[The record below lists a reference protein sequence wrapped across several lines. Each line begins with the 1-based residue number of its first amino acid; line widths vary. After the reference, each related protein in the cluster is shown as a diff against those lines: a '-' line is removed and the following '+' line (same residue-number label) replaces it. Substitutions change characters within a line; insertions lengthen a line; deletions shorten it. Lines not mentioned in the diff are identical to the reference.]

1 MTKEHNKNKYINV
14 ITKRWMGGEHK
25 AKGWGG
31 GEKYRR
37 EEGLKIN
44 SG

>member
-1 MTKEHNKNKYINV
+1 M
-14 ITKRWMGGEHK
+14 ITKGWMGGEHK

-31 GEKYRR
+31 DKYRR

-44 SG
+44 